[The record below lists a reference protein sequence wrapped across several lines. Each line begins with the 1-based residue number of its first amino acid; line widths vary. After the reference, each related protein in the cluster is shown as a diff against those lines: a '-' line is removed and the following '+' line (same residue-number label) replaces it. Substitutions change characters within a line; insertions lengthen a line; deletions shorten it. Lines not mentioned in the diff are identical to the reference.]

1 MKYQV
6 KRHGGNVNHEWKVIL
21 DTDDRQKAIS
31 KYDKVAIDLRQ
42 GSVAIFEDGE
52 KIGMIMAPRLRRRW

>member
-6 KRHGGNVNHEWKVIL
+6 KRIGGNSNHEWRTLI
-21 DTDDRQKAIS
+21 DTDDREKAIS

-42 GSVAIFEDGE
+42 GAVAIFEDGIQ
-52 KIGMIMAPRLRRRW
+52 IGMVTAPRLKRRW